1 MKNFGHLLVKEIKEL
16 VNKQLIISLAMM
28 ILIFSFIGNVTKKE
42 IKKPLPSRKLR
53 FWILISQS
61 YPGI

>member
-28 ILIFSFIGNVTKKE
+28 ILIFSLLINVTKKE
-42 IKKPLPSRKLR
+42 MKKPLPSRKLQ
-53 FWILISQS
+53 F
-61 YPGI
+61 